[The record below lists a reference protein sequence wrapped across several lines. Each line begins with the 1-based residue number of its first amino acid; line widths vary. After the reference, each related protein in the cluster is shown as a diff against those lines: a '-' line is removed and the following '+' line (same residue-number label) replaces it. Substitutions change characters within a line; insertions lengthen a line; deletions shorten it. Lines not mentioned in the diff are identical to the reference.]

1 MARKQ
6 LKFIVIPYLI
16 KLLMWLIMM
25 TCRVRW
31 HNRHAWDEL
40 QQSGQAYVIGVWHN
54 CSTISAWAM
63 RGNSISVMVSDSND
77 GEYAARLVKLFGNNT
92 VRGSSSRRG
101 QKAIKDALMLLR
113 ENKPIAITPDGPRGP
128 CYQVQSGILWFA
140 ATAGVPI
147 LPLHIESSRQW
158 VLDSWDGHL
167 FPKPF
172 STMHIGLGRPTIV
185 SREMMRNNPDDAV
198 KIVRGA
204 MMDNVYAM
212 QTASGRGLTV

>member
-1 MARKQ
+1 
-6 LKFIVIPYLI
+6 
-16 KLLMWLIMM
+16 
-25 TCRVRW
+25 
-31 HNRHAWDEL
+31 
-40 QQSGQAYVIGVWHN
+40 
-54 CSTISAWAM
+54 M
-63 RGNSISVMVSDSND
+63 RGSSISVMVSDSND

-212 QTASGRGLTV
+212 QTASGRGLTA